1 MEIIPAIDII
11 NGQCV
16 RLEKGD
22 YARKKLYHE
31 DPIAV
36 AKSFEEAG
44 IKRLHLVDLDGA
56 KAKNVV
62 NLSILKEITEQT
74 SLQVDFGGG
83 VKTRADLIKVFNHG
97 AAQVTGGSIAANDQS
112 EFLSWLEEFGPDQII
127 LGADTLNDQIM
138 VSGWQKASAIG
149 LEEFLDFYV
158 GKGIKYVICT
168 DISKDGMM
176 LGPSFDLYKKILER
190 HPSIHLIASGGVIGI
205 SDLEKLKD
213 MGMYGAITGKAIYEG
228 KVTLDQLALFS
239 C

>member
-22 YARKKLYHE
+22 YSRKKLYHE

-44 IKRLHLVDLDGA
+44 IKRLHLVDLDGS

-83 VKTRADLIKVFNHG
+83 VK
-97 AAQVTGGSIAANDQS
+97 
-112 EFLSWLEEFGPDQII
+112 
-127 LGADTLNDQIM
+127 
-138 VSGWQKASAIG
+138 
-149 LEEFLDFYV
+149 
-158 GKGIKYVICT
+158 
-168 DISKDGMM
+168 
-176 LGPSFDLYKKILER
+176 LER
-190 HPSIHLIASGGVIGI
+190 I
-205 SDLEKLKD
+205 
-213 MGMYGAITGKAIYEG
+213 
-228 KVTLDQLALFS
+228 
-239 C
+239 